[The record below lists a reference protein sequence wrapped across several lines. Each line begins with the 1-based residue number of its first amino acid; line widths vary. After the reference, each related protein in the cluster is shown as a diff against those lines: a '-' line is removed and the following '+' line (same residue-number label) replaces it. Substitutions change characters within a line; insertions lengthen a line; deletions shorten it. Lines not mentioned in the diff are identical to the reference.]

1 MRPDQNELWE
11 RYEDAMFAI
20 LMDEVA
26 HQEGQ
31 EQLEWKKQLND
42 DPSAALPEEVRKR
55 GEKTIRKAFAAK
67 NREPV
72 KHFTFKVVQRI
83 AVAVLVV
90 VITTACAFAAFPE
103 VRAGILNTIVKTFE
117 DHTEFEFSSMDIS
130 GNQPSGFAIEIG
142 WIPEGFSLTDQGEDQ
157 LSAWQRYTDKDD
169 EQKTIYVS
177 EDALSGQS
185 LAVDTEDADVEQ
197 IEIQGHEGT
206 IITKEEWTCILY
218 TVPEKSMVLHI
229 QSEFIPVSDIIKVAE
244 NINLNKG

>member
-1 MRPDQNELWE
+1 MTRKEQLWE
-11 RYEDAMFAI
+11 NYEDAVFAI
-20 LMDEVA
+20 LMDAVA
-26 HQEGQ
+26 EQEG
-31 EQLEWKKQLND
+31 EKGLQLMEELEHD
-42 DPSAALPEEVRKR
+42 SSAQVPEEVQKKA
-55 GEKTIRKAFAAK
+55 EKTIRKAFAAK

-72 KHFTFKVVQRI
+72 KRFTFKVVQRI

-103 VRAGILNTIVKTFE
+103 VRAGILNTIIKTFE

-130 GNQPSGFAIEIG
+130 GNQPSGFVIELG

-169 EQKTIYVS
+169 EQKTIYIS

-185 LAVDTEDADVEQ
+185 LAVDTEDADMRK
-197 IEIQGHEGT
+197 IEIQGYEGT

-218 TVPEKSMVLHI
+218 TVPEKSMVLHL